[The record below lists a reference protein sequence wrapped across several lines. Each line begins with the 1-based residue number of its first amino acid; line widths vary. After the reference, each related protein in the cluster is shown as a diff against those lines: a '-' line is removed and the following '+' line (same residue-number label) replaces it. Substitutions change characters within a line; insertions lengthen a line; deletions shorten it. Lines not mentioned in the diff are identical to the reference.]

1 MERPK
6 VSRTDE
12 MGAQG
17 VIMVSDGVLKLGHIF
32 RETTT
37 RDYGIDGQIEITASE
52 NGEKFASGKLLAVQ
66 IKCGPSHFRYP
77 NDDGWSFYAKA
88 THIHYWLDYSLPVI
102 LILCDPVTK
111 KCYWEWINSH
121 STRFTQE
128 GAFIQVSRHKTLDK
142 AAGELEKIARQ
153 PSTATTASA
162 TFILPLNDDYAIALP
177 DDEIAVLCSEIS
189 LAYSRS
195 RDVHIDIGFTVE
207 DFCRNELNGLS
218 TSGNLTVEQRQKRNE
233 YEQAMDWFTM
243 QREALSSGI
252 ELLFTEGL
260 TRLGFIN
267 LGNWEPVAT
276 ALKAFVD
283 YHIYQRVGRHRPAGM
298 ALDAYPGNGVNTPVA
313 RIYLD
318 ADQELAL
325 YKKFSSVRNAPG
337 SAEKVTLPD
346 DPFWFYGA
354 ILAEMG
360 HDLTYQRVLPAVISA
375 LVSHFRNNA
384 ISPETFFSSPAGDL
398 QGWQVGLA

>member
-1 MERPK
+1 MELPK
-6 VSRTDE
+6 VPPTDE
-12 MGAQG
+12 TGERG
-17 VIMVSDGVLKLGHIF
+17 VLMVREKVLKLGHIF
-32 RETTT
+32 RETTA
-37 RDYGIDGQIEITASE
+37 RDYGIDGQIEIVTSE
-52 NGEKFASGKLLAVQ
+52 NGVKYASGKLLAVQ
-66 IKCGPSHFRYP
+66 IKCGPSHFRFP
-77 NDDGWSFYAKA
+77 NDDGWAFYCKA
-88 THIHYWLDYSLPVI
+88 PHINYWREHSLPVI
-102 LILCDPVTK
+102 LILCDPETNQ
-111 KCYWEWINSH
+111 CYWEWITQQV
-121 STRFTQE
+121 TRPTSN
-128 GAFIQVSRHKTLDK
+128 GAYIQVLKSKTLDK
-142 AAGELEKIARQ
+142 TGGELEKIARQ
-153 PSTATTASA
+153 RSMDVKSTD
-162 TFILPLNDDYAIALP
+162 TFILPLNDSYAIDLP

-189 LAYSRS
+189 LAYSRK

-207 DFCRNELNGLS
+207 DFCLNELNGLYA
-218 TSGNLTVEQRQKRNE
+218 SGNLTVEQRQKRNE

-260 TRLGFIN
+260 TRLGFISS
-267 LGNWEPVAT
+267 GHWEPVAT

-325 YKKFSSVRNAPG
+325 YKKFSPVRNAPA

-346 DPFWFYGA
+346 NPFWFYGA

-384 ISPETFFSSPAGDL
+384 ISPETFFSSAAGDL